1 MPGFGF
7 TCPQLGMAAGAG
19 EGPRQGDTMHTVPG
33 VWRLDCTVPA
43 PMASRTEIHSARSSP
58 WRSSAGMLC
67 MALAMLARPAPVMAA
82 LGGNETSVQSDR
94 TQMRAALLRMTR
106 AERYTV
112 HEMQAPSGTIVR
124 EYVSTT
130 GAVFAVAWIGPWQP
144 DLRQVLGTYF
154 EQYVQAARAVR
165 ARRAGHGPLL
175 LQEPGLVVQ
184 LSGHPRAFAGKAYV
198 PLLIPQGL
206 CIDL

>member
-1 MPGFGF
+1 
-7 TCPQLGMAAGAG
+7 
-19 EGPRQGDTMHTVPG
+19 MHTVPG
-33 VWRLDCTVPA
+33 VWRLDCSVPA

-58 WRSSAGMLC
+58 WRSSAGLMCLALTML
-67 MALAMLARPAPVMAA
+67 ALARPAPVMAA

-94 TQMRAALLRMTR
+94 AQMRAALLRMTR

-130 GAVFAVAWIGPWQP
+130 GAVFAVAWTGPWQP

-154 EQYVQAARAVR
+154 EQYVQAARVVR

-184 LSGHPRAFAGKAYV
+184 LSGHPRAFEGKAYV
-198 PLLIPQGL
+198 PMLIPQGL
-206 CIDL
+206 GIDIIR